1 MFESL
6 TAWPLKNFC
15 HFFLFNKS
23 LSKNLKTKLGG
34 SRCDTNFANP
44 AQFAFACQC
53 IENLIWPSLLYVVGH
68 VVGHESWFSTKHVI
82 QRCSDEGPN
91 LPNESIV
98 AQLINHTCTMD
109 VSNPICDCYE

>member
-15 HFFLFNKS
+15 QFFLFNKS
-23 LSKNLKTKLGG
+23 LSKHLKTKLGG

-53 IENLIWPSLLYVVGH
+53 IENLIWPFVVVRSRPCSRPCVMVFNKTCHPTLL
-68 VVGHESWFSTKHVI
+68 
-82 QRCSDEGPN
+82 
-91 LPNESIV
+91 
-98 AQLINHTCTMD
+98 
-109 VSNPICDCYE
+109 